1 MDNELRNLV
10 EEAKAPND
18 DEEKQKERN
27 KELSLSLG
35 IHAYLNTLSDN
46 MYERGEDVK
55 GIHECMRMWQK
66 LHNRYFYGNDTGYDS
81 KQADSVNW
89 NMMKEVFDKSLTPE
103 LAKLKNEKSIEYSK
117 LKKQELISCLNCKC
131 GYWTMFDNDYGR
143 YPVILCYL
151 HKDCGGDEAYP
162 ILEDEWVETAKEC
175 KEFMNDNKDN
185 NKDKIMSAEVKKELM
200 KLINA
205 EDVKYLDTAINN
217 INMNYR
223 SAGVR
228 DGYDISNP
236 REIEHCQYVFD
247 DDDTPVSIDTAIKKL
262 TEYKDA
268 GFTHV
273 KYDDYDDAL
282 VAVYY
287 TTQSPSDCARG
298 IYQLVDSEI
307 KRIKRNEMTNEKR
320 LAKIEKLEKQIEEL
334 KKELEQDKDS

>member
-10 EEAKAPND
+10 EEAEALND
-18 DEEKQKERN
+18 DEKKQKERN

-46 MYERGEDVK
+46 MYARGEDVR
-55 GIHECMRMWQK
+55 GIHDCMKMWQK

-89 NMMKEVFDKSLTPE
+89 NMMKEAFDKSLTPE

-117 LKKQELISCLNCKC
+117 LKKQEHISCENCKC
-131 GYWTMFDNDYGR
+131 GYWTMFDNEYGR

-162 ILEDEWVETAKEC
+162 IMEDEWVETAKEC
-175 KEFMNDNKDN
+175 KEFMNDNKDKN
-185 NKDKIMSAEVKKELM
+185 MSAEVKKELM
-200 KLINA
+200 KLIGA
-205 EDVKYLDTAINN
+205 DDVKYLNQAIHN
-217 INMNYR
+217 INAR
-223 SAGVR
+223 REGVR
-228 DGYDISNP
+228 DDYDISNP
-236 REIEHCQYVFD
+236 REMKHCEYVFD
-247 DDDTPVSIDTAIKKL
+247 EDDTDTTPIPIDIAINKL

-273 KYDDYDDAL
+273 GYDDWDDAL
-282 VAVYY
+282 VAIYY
-287 TTQSPSDCARG
+287 TTQSPSEHARG

-307 KRIKRNEMTNEKR
+307 KSIKRNEMTDEKR